1 MTVHLPPDSA
11 NRALAGACDNERV
24 DRGRAEILL
33 VRDAMIIAP
42 KTVAA
47 DATVDQLRSLF
58 ANPHVATA
66 LIVDGTRFV
75 GCVERDQVTDSIAG
89 DTPARALATRRIPT
103 VEPDTPLTDALSILD
118 AQGDRR
124 LVVLDPAGSQL
135 RGLPCLTVDRHGF
148 CKS

>member
-1 MTVHLPPDSA
+1 VTL
-11 NRALAGACDNERV
+11 LA
-24 DRGRAEILL
+24 
-33 VRDAMIIAP
+33 RDAMITAP

-58 ANPHVATA
+58 ANPHVTTA
-66 LIVDGTRFV
+66 LSVDGSRFV

-118 AQGDRR
+118 AQGGRR
-124 LVVLDPAGSQL
+124 LVVLDLAGSQL
-135 RGLPCLTVDRHGF
+135 RGLLCLTVDRHGF
-148 CKS
+148 CQS